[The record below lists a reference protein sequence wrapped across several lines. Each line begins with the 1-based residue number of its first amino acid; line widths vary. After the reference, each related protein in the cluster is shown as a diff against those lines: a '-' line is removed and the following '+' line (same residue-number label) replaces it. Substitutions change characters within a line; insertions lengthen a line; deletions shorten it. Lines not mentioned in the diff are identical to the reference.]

1 MAVVVVVAMVIVGA
15 VMMVMDSEVAEVVDS
30 LVVVI
35 SRPLPAPCVPCGRV
49 RSARAMMTALVASF
63 RMVAVVMV
71 GITMHHGVDGFGSG
85 SVRGSFGTQS
95 DGSGGLSP
103 YAVPQD
109 LSALS
114 SGSVL
119 LDKYKSAKLDF
130 RALEKVRKDATAAPE
145 DKYRLYLRSR
155 GHPHLAKFHGH
166 ININ

>member
-1 MAVVVVVAMVIVGA
+1 
-15 VMMVMDSEVAEVVDS
+15 
-30 LVVVI
+30 
-35 SRPLPAPCVPCGRV
+35 
-49 RSARAMMTALVASF
+49 
-63 RMVAVVMV
+63 
-71 GITMHHGVDGFGSG
+71 MHHGVDGFGSG

-103 YAVPQD
+103 CAVPQD